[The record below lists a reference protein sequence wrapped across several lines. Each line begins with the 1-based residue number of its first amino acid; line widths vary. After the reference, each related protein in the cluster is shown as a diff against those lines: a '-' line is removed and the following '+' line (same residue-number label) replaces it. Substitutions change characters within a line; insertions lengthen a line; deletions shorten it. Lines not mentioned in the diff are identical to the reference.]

1 MRTLCHSKKKATC
14 RADVYDVV
22 WFIKELSKRL
32 DRKVE
37 VNEVGYESIMLT
49 PDEVDEELI
58 PLGETQTLP
67 NPLLAHSF
75 IYVED
80 EGDEWICVV
89 VTDEFSQF
97 KHYEAWFEN
106 STKIK

>member
-1 MRTLCHSKKKATC
+1 MRTLCHLKKKAIC

-37 VNEVGYESIMLT
+37 VGYESIMLT
-49 PDEVDEELI
+49 PDEIDEELI
-58 PLGETQTLP
+58 PLGEIQTLP
-67 NPLLAHSF
+67 NPLLAHFF

-80 EGDEWICVV
+80 
-89 VTDEFSQF
+89 
-97 KHYEAWFEN
+97 
-106 STKIK
+106 

>member
-1 MRTLCHSKKKATC
+1 MRTLCHSKKKATY
-14 RADVYDVV
+14 RTDVYDVV
-22 WFIKELSKRL
+22 WFTKELSKRL

-58 PLGETQTLP
+58 PLGEIQTLP

-75 IYVED
+75 IYVGD
-80 EGDEWICVV
+80 EGNEWICVV
-89 VTDEFSQF
+89 VTDESNQS
-97 KHYEAWFEN
+97 KHYEAWFKNNE
-106 STKIK
+106 KIK